1 MKIFH
6 HRINEAHKLTDIP
19 SKDGVEI
26 DLRSAS
32 GKIILQHDP
41 FLGGEDFTS
50 WLEHWSGQDLIL
62 NVKEEGLENR
72 ILEILDTFAVKN
84 YFFLDQSFPFMVK
97 SLNSGNRN
105 VAARVSDLESIETAI
120 GLDCKWVW
128 LDCFRGDWNFIID
141 VVPVLQAQG
150 KLLCIVSP
158 ELVRIETENE
168 LQNLQNIIA
177 ENQLNLDAVCTK
189 SKSKW
194 VHNDF

>member
-6 HRINEAHKLTDIP
+6 HRINEARKLIDIQP
-19 SKDGVEI
+19 NDGVEI

-32 GKIILQHDP
+32 GKVILQHDP
-41 FLGGEDFTS
+41 FLDGEDFTS

-97 SLNSGNRN
+97 SLNLGNRN

-128 LDCFRGDWNFIID
+128 LDCFLGDWNFIID

-150 KLLCIVSP
+150 KLLCLVSP

-168 LQNLQNIIA
+168 LRNLQNIIA
-177 ENQLNLDAVCTK
+177 ENHFILEAVCTK

-194 VHNDF
+194 VQHAF